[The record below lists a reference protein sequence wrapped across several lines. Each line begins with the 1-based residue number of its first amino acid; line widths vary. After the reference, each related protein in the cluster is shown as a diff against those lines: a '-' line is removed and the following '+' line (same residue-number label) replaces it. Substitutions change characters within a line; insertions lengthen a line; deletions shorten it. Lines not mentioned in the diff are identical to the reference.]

1 VLHLRVIILSVI
13 GDVPIDSGTL
23 FMIDFVN
30 VKIKSAQ
37 SFSGDHKDMVYMR
50 VFIGVSART

>member
-1 VLHLRVIILSVI
+1 VI